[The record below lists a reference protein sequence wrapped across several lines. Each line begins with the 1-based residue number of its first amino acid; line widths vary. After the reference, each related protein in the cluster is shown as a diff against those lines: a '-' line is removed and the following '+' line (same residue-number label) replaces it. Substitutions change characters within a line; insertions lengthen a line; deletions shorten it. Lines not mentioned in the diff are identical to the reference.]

1 MAVSTAKGGD
11 VQQVFWSLSK
21 AVWALETSLHTRGH
35 KFIEDPRLGF
45 LNASPANIGT
55 ALRASVYVKLVLLGQ
70 QPGFEALVR
79 RLRLIPRSDYP
90 QFDKRYTGIFD
101 IANAEALGKPGPC
114 SAIKQNISEKHTMI
128 SCSYLHLNFLQEKL
142 KSN

>member
-1 MAVSTAKGGD
+1 
-11 VQQVFWSLSK
+11 
-21 AVWALETSLHTRGH
+21 
-35 KFIEDPRLGF
+35 LGF

-90 QFDKRYTGIFD
+90 QNDKRYTGIFD
-101 IANAEALGKPGPC
+101 IANAEALGKTEVEVINVMIRGV
-114 SAIKQNISEKHTMI
+114 AKLIELEKR
-128 SCSYLHLNFLQEKL
+128 LEKGEDL
-142 KSN
+142 ELEKEGRTNAPKAT